1 VLRVFFIINNKKI
14 GLGFVDLLLFH
25 MKVFSALL
33 AFALIFSVSA
43 YSATLAHELA
53 YMSSI
58 AYESVASI
66 NAWNCARCGTYPL
79 VNVKAFSNSTGD
91 IQGFTGYSA
100 KSNAIILS
108 FRGSSNIQ
116 NWIINLSF
124 NQVTYSRCGNCKV
137 HNGFQTGWNTVKSL
151 VISQIQSLRALHR
164 DAKIYITG
172 HSLGGALAVLSAP
185 DVKDSFGAISDILTF
200 GQPRVG
206 NSEFANWYGTVGT
219 HIRVVHYG
227 DLVPHVPPQAN
238 GYLHSGNEIWYDK
251 AMQTYKSCQ
260 GDSTGCS
267 NSLPATSLNT
277 GDHSMDTYITLKAV
291 EGGFWETLNRLV
303 TSFGNIE
310 INSEKAQNLWR
321 HQE

>member
-1 VLRVFFIINNKKI
+1 MKLIAA
-14 GLGFVDLLLFH
+14 LF
-25 MKVFSALL
+25 SL
-33 AFALIFSVSA
+33 ALILSASA

-66 NAWNCARCGTYPL
+66 NAWNCARCGAYPL
-79 VNVKAFSNSTGD
+79 VNVKAFSNTTGD

-124 NQVTYSRCGNCKV
+124 NQIAYSRCGNCKV
-137 HNGFQTGWNTVKSL
+137 HNGFQTGWNTVKST
-151 VISQIQSLRALHR
+151 VISQIQALRALHR
-164 DAKIYITG
+164 DAKIYVTG
-172 HSLGGALAVLSAP
+172 HSLGGALAVLAVP
-185 DVKDSFGAISDILTF
+185 DVKDNFGAVADVLTF

-206 NSEFANWYGTVGT
+206 NSEFASWYGSVAT
-219 HIRVVHYG
+219 HTRVVHYG
-227 DLVPHVPPQAN
+227 DIVPHVPPQAN
-238 GYLHSGNEIWYDK
+238 GYIHSGTEIWYDK
-251 AMQTYKSCQ
+251 AMQTYKTCQ

-277 GDHSMDTYITLKAV
+277 GDHSMDIYITLKV
-291 EGGFWETLNRLV
+291 GSTGFWERINNLI

-310 INSEKAQNLWR
+310 INAERGQNLWR
-321 HQE
+321 QKE